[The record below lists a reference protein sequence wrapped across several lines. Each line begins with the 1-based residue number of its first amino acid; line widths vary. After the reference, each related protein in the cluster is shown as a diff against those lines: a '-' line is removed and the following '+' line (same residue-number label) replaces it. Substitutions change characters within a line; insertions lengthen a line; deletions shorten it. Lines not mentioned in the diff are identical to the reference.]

1 MLVKSPMKREKVHP
15 NRRKSR
21 ADKKRTVAHTTSKNH
36 KVYGQK
42 LEEEKN
48 KNRISLPKVRPWKV
62 IVGAIVLG
70 IFGVLYIS
78 HVFATQQLLRE
89 VQRLERE
96 YNQARRLNNS
106 YQLKYDRMTGP
117 AQIYEKAKDMGLIN
131 GGPAER
137 IIEVKE

>member
-1 MLVKSPMKREKVHP
+1 MKREKVRP
-15 NRRKSR
+15 NKRKNGVGGKSSTTH
-21 ADKKRTVAHTTSKNH
+21 KTSKNH
-36 KVYGQK
+36 RVYGQK

-48 KNRISLPKVRPWKV
+48 KNRISLPKVKPWKV
-62 IVGAIVLG
+62 IVGAIALG

-89 VQRLERE
+89 VQQLERE

-117 AQIYEKAKDMGLIN
+117 AQIYEKAKGMGLIN

>member
-1 MLVKSPMKREKVHP
+1 MKRKKVHP
-15 NRRKSR
+15 NQRKKQADRKR
-21 ADKKRTVAHTTSKNH
+21 ATAHKAFKSH

-42 LEEEKN
+42 LADEKK
-48 KNRISLPKVRPWKV
+48 KNRISLPKIKPWKV

-70 IFGVLYIS
+70 VFGVLYLS

-96 YNQARRLNNS
+96 YNQVRRLNNS

-117 AQIYEKAKDMGLIN
+117 AQIYEKAKDMGFIN

>member
-1 MLVKSPMKREKVHP
+1 MLVKSPMKKNKVHP
-15 NRRKSR
+15 NKRKNRADRRK
-21 ADKKRTVAHTTSKNH
+21 AKTHKTYKNY

-42 LEEEKN
+42 LEEEKK
-48 KNRISLPKVRPWKV
+48 KNRLSFPTVKPWKV

-70 IFGVLYIS
+70 IFGVFYLS

-96 YNQARRLNNS
+96 YNQAKRMNNS

-117 AQIYEKAKDMGLIN
+117 AQIYEKAKDMGFVN

-137 IIEVKE
+137 IIEVEE